1 MENKKFESFCSNN
14 ILIKLAETE
23 EEFEQIYRLRYFE
36 LILDYNKNQ
45 INENE
50 MDKDEYDDICDQMI
64 AVDTTTNKVIGT
76 YRLLKL
82 SKLPIGMKLLTE
94 GEFDITPLKKYEVLE
109 VGRAVVE
116 PKYRDGATI
125 SMLWKGVIRYAV
137 SVNVDFMIGT
147 ASFHGVDPNIYQDSL
162 SYLHFEHLSPSD
174 IRCNVN
180 KTTWTRTDLKDD
192 YDVVE
197 AKKHLPPLIKGYLRL
212 GATIGEGAYLDI
224 PFNSLDVLIVLKI
237 SDIDPKY
244 LKRFL

>member
-1 MENKKFESFCSNN
+1 
-14 ILIKLAETE
+14 
-23 EEFEQIYRLRYFE
+23 
-36 LILDYNKNQ
+36 
-45 INENE
+45 
-50 MDKDEYDDICDQMI
+50 MDKDEYDEICDQMI
-64 AVDTTTNKVIGT
+64 AVDMTTNKVIGT

-82 SKLPIGMKLLTE
+82 SKLPKDMKLLTE
-94 GEFDITPLKKYEVLE
+94 SEFDITPLKKYEVLE

-116 PKYRDGATI
+116 PKYRDGTTI
-125 SMLWKGVIRYAV
+125 SMLWKGVIRYAI

-147 ASFHGVDPNIYQDSL
+147 ASFHGVDPSIYEHSL
-162 SYLHFEHLSPSD
+162 SYLHYEHLSPID

-180 KTTWTRTDLKDD
+180 KTTWTKIDIIKD

-237 SDIDPKY
+237 QDIDEKY